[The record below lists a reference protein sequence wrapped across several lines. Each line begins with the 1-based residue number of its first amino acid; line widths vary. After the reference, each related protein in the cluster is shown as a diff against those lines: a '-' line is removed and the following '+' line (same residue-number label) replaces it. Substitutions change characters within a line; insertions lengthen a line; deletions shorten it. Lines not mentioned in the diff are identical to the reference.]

1 MAFGQAAGQDTQGRT
16 LRLAALVILATAL
29 SLGVWRASSLLTEPD
44 TAPSTPA
51 EASIA
56 ALVEPIAGPR
66 RARVSVSRN
75 PEGGRTVFIL
85 LDASAA
91 PAGPQLQRIL
101 PAAAGLQLERADRLV
116 IEETVF
122 ARGLPGRPD
131 SAAWMEL
138 GGLGLI
144 SLIAAGIALVSLR
157 TDTALQRPQG
167 GSASPHPADLRPEPA
182 RPLRA
187 VPVAVAPPEAGDV
200 ARRDPARAA
209 AVLRKWM
216 ADREDAS

>member
-1 MAFGQAAGQDTQGRT
+1 MAFVQAAGQETQGRT
-16 LRLAALVILATAL
+16 LRLATLVILAVAL

-44 TAPSTPA
+44 TTPNSPA

-66 RARVSVSRN
+66 RARVSVMRN
-75 PEGGRTVFIL
+75 PEGGRTVFVL
-85 LDASAA
+85 LDAAAA
-91 PAGPQLQRIL
+91 PAAPELQRIL
-101 PAAAGLQLERADRLV
+101 PAAAGLQLDRADRLI

-144 SLIAAGIALVSLR
+144 SFIAAGIALVSLR
-157 TDTALQRPQG
+157 TEAAQLPPREAAAPV
-167 GSASPHPADLRPEPA
+167 PADLRPEPA

-187 VPVAVAPPEAGDV
+187 VPVAMAPPDASDV

-209 AVLRKWM
+209 AVLRRWM

>member
-1 MAFGQAAGQDTQGRT
+1 MAFLQAAGQETQGRT

-44 TAPSTPA
+44 TAPNTPA

-66 RARVSVSRN
+66 RARVSLARN

-85 LDASAA
+85 LDAAAA
-91 PAGPQLQRIL
+91 PAGPELQRIL
-101 PAAAGLQLERADRLV
+101 PAAAGLHLDRTDRLI
-116 IEETVF
+116 IEQTVF

-157 TDTALQRPQG
+157 TDVAQSRPRD
-167 GSASPHPADLRPEPA
+167 AAAPVPADLRPEPV
-182 RPLRA
+182 RGLRA
-187 VPVAVAPPEAGDV
+187 VPVAMAPAEASEV

-209 AVLRKWM
+209 AVLRGWM

>member
-1 MAFGQAAGQDTQGRT
+1 MALLQAAGQDRQGRT
-16 LRLAALVILATAL
+16 LRLAALVILTTAL

-44 TAPSTPA
+44 TAPVTQA

-56 ALVEPIAGPR
+56 ALVEPVAGPR
-66 RARVSVSRN
+66 RARVSVTRN
-75 PEGGRTVFIL
+75 PDGGRTVFIL
-85 LDASAA
+85 LDAAAA
-91 PAGPQLQRIL
+91 PAGPELERIL
-101 PAAAGLQLERADRLV
+101 PTAVGLQLERADRLI
-116 IEETVF
+116 IEQAVF

-157 TDTALQRPQG
+157 LEAVQPRPNEAAG
-167 GSASPHPADLRPEPA
+167 AVPAEPRPESS
-182 RPLRA
+182 RPVRV
-187 VPVAVAPPEAGDV
+187 VPVAMAAPEAGDV

-216 ADREDAS
+216 ADREEVS